1 MDHPKFNLGYLKY
14 PKTEIIKKLELK
26 KNRNLIYYQGIF

>member
-14 PKTEIIKKLELK
+14 PKTGIIKKLELK
-26 KNRNLIYYQGIF
+26 KVVI